1 MLRFCS
7 CVRFSD
13 GCSERLQELINILT
27 CRFVKH
33 IGQ

>member
-13 GCSERLQELINILT
+13 GCSERLQELINSLT
-27 CRFVKH
+27 VFAVFYIAC
-33 IGQ
+33 